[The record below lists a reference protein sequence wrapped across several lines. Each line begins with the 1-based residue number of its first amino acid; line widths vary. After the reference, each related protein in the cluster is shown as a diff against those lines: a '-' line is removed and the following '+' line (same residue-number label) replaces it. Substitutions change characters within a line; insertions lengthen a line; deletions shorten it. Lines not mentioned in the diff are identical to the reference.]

1 MEKVLEHTYRVFY
14 PGSFFIPESEEA
26 KNWERCLVKA
36 KATVM
41 STLHCVIDAVVG
53 TKAMAE
59 PLAKNAMA
67 LALSGHVLA
76 AGPVLWLK
84 YGPKYAFA
92 AIAGFLSHAAERA
105 TYISKHHLMPPSAY
119 ISCFAT

>member
-1 MEKVLEHTYRVFY
+1 M
-14 PGSFFIPESEEA
+14 
-26 KNWERCLVKA
+26 A
-36 KATVM
+36 KATVL
-41 STLHCVIDAVVG
+41 SALHFLIDAVVG

-92 AIAGFLSHAAERA
+92 AIVGFLSIDIKPLFLALLLRPLTVSHAAERA
-105 TYISKHHLMPPSAY
+105 TYISKHHLMPPLAY
-119 ISCFAT
+119 ITQSWV